1 MAHGTATATRQDGQ
15 SNPPNAVTFPAFAP
29 KPEFKKKKK
38 STLLNNLFMWL
49 NKGRCQPAINRF

>member
-38 STLLNNLFMWL
+38 YFTKQS
-49 NKGRCQPAINRF
+49 IYVVE